1 MIDMARLVCKDDK
14 FKLMVEDDGKRY
26 EFDLTKTR
34 ALYLMESGME
44 ALRTSEKR
52 ETLRSELLGYLIN
65 WCSSFPIKH
74 PQQAQRL
81 EEAKRISDVG

>member
-14 FKLMVEDDGKRY
+14 FKLMIEADGRRH

-44 ALRTSEKR
+44 AMRESDKR
-52 ETLRSELLGYLIN
+52 ESLRRDLLGYFIN
-65 WCSSFPIKH
+65 WCSSLPIKH
-74 PQQAQRL
+74 PQQAKKL
-81 EEAKRISDVG
+81 EEAKKVSDHQ

>member
-14 FKLMVEDDGKRY
+14 FKLMIESDGKRH

-34 ALYLMESGME
+34 ALYLMESGIE
-44 ALRTSEKR
+44 AMRESDKR
-52 ETLRSELLGYLIN
+52 ESLRRDLLGYFIN
-65 WCSSFPIKH
+65 WCGSLPIKH

-81 EEAKRISDVG
+81 EEAKKIFDHQ